1 MNIVKLQNDLKDLS
15 DQQLMGSMQS
25 GSAPQYLVLAEMQR
39 RKKLRDEAS
48 TPNEPQAQGT
58 VADEIMGGI
67 AAIPMGSMD
76 MASGGL
82 VSFAEGGRGK
92 DKDKE
97 EDRDWRYY
105 KPNAGLFGKTDT
117 PLMVLNPQY
126 WSNMLQDMQGVPR
139 EEWRGQ
145 GAPGVLEYAKG
156 GYLQGEADACWKN
169 PETGEQ
175 MCPPSKPNVEYPETG
190 QRKDMASGGIV
201 ALQAGGTPSEARA
214 LLAAQGVD
222 TTGMSDEEVMVRAA
236 TYAGVMAPNVDVAEP
251 TPDTG
256 FSPVPVTEAPL
267 PPAPMTPPEPAPKAE
282 SGFMDKLTGGI
293 TNLLGIGEAKAEGA
307 VPAPV
312 AEEPPQP
319 RVEYPVP
326 TTAQLEDP
334 IQARQWLGENAPAW
348 YDPKGRSD
356 AQVVED
362 IKAYAPGGY
371 REGQKQRDAASEAER
386 EARVNPPAQAPAP
399 QSNLPRVSPEGVGV
413 YAQSA
418 ARAED
423 PAEKAR
429 LMGIDEAYQRAVP
442 VPGHEGWRYDGKT
455 GQYFNPE
462 GRLESGPVK
471 GFKGTTRGRFETRE
485 GAKGAA
491 DTGTTPVDKLLPDQP
506 EGLAAL
512 ISDPTMERY
521 YELLRQE
528 KGVKDKSNVNRYL
541 MEMGLRMAAG
551 KSPDFLTNLAEAGVG
566 TLESAGKLS
575 EEERKREEAIS
586 EEISKLLAAREVSL
600 AKAET
605 AQLTQLARANT
616 RLKDIATE
624 LEDLTTTPEKR
635 KALEEERDMLI
646 EYTKGLYPG
655 GGSKYSEAGKAAAAA
670 ASFNR

>member
-15 DQQLMGSMQS
+15 DQQLLGTMQT
-25 GSAPQYLVLAEMQR
+25 GATPQYLVLAEMQR
-39 RKKLRDEAS
+39 RKKMRDEAS

-58 VADEIMGGI
+58 VADEIMSGI
-67 AAIPMGSMD
+67 AQLPMQAPQ

-117 PLMVLNPQY
+117 PLMMLNPQY

-145 GAPGVLEYAKG
+145 GAPGVLAYAKG

-175 MCPPSKPNVEYPETG
+175 MCPPSKPKVEYPETG
-190 QRKDMASGGIV
+190 QRKSMAGGGIV

-214 LLAAQGVD
+214 MLAARGID
-222 TTGMSDEEVMVRAA
+222 TTGMSDEEVMGLAA
-236 TYAGVMAPNVDVAEP
+236 ANTDVPVPNVDVAEP
-251 TPDTG
+251 SPMGFAPVSPDM
-256 FSPVPVTEAPL
+256 SVAPPPVTK
-267 PPAPMTPPEPAPKAE
+267 PEPAPKAQ

-293 TNLLGIGEAKAEGA
+293 SSLLGMGDAVAAETPPVENPV
-307 VPAPV
+307 VPIEV
-312 AEEPPQP
+312 MK
-319 RVEYPVP
+319 
-326 TTAQLEDP
+326 DP
-334 IQARQWLGENAPAW
+334 EQARNWLGENAPAW
-348 YDPKGRSD
+348 YDPSKRSD
-356 AQVVED
+356 AQVLED
-362 IKAYAPGGY
+362 IKSYQPGGAQY
-371 REGQKQRDAASEAER
+371 ERGQADKTNADVAKARGKDSWNIIEPTKEESEARMSTQPRAPAFAGDEATRTFQEESAKAKTQAER
-386 EARVNPPAQAPAP
+386 E
-399 QSNLPRVSPEGVGV
+399 E
-413 YAQSA
+413 A
-418 ARAED
+418 ARRFTEQQQAEQARRKAE
-423 PAEKAR
+423 AEKNVTR
-429 LMGIDEAYQRAVP
+429 VP
-442 VPGHEGWRYDGKT
+442 YPG
-455 GQYFNPE
+455 
-462 GRLESGPVK
+462 SG
-471 GFKGTTRGRFETRE
+471 
-485 GAKGAA
+485 GAKPKTEAGTGGAG
-491 DTGTTPVDKLLPDQP
+491 TGYDQPLPDQP

-521 YELLRQE
+521 YDLLRQE
-528 KGVKDKSNVNRYL
+528 KGVKDKSNINRYL

-551 KSPDFLTNLAEAGVG
+551 KSPDFLTNLAEAGIG

-616 RLKDIATE
+616 RLSQISKD
-624 LEDLTTTPEKR
+624 LEDLSLTPEKR
-635 KALEEERDMLI
+635 KELEEERSMLI

-655 GGSKYSEAGKAAAAA
+655 GGSKYSEAGRAAAAA
-670 ASFNR
+670 ASFNL